1 MYTCDLN
8 WDKEGRPVLLYVT
21 SRDAAPGPQGEPRH
35 VCLTRWDG
43 LKWQTHIVART
54 DHNYDMGS
62 LWVNGDEWTI
72 VFPTLAGPQA
82 GHTGGEMALWTSR
95 DQGTTWT
102 MARQITNRSSL
113 NHTYARRPLNAHDP
127 FFTLWADGDPT
138 QISPSRLY
146 FCDSSG
152 QNVYRLPYEMSG
164 EFATPEKVAP

>member
-1 MYTCDLN
+1 
-8 WDKEGRPVLLYVT
+8 
-21 SRDAAPGPQGEPRH
+21 
-35 VCLTRWDG
+35 
-43 LKWQTHIVART
+43 
-54 DHNYDMGS
+54 MGS

-127 FFTLWADGDPT
+127 FFTFWADGDPT